1 MKVTIDNQTTYLNDF
16 YFRTLCM
23 LYFPG
28 EKFREEKETAGDNA
42 ASFLLE
48 ERADGFFCHVSLS
61 AGERTETGC
70 FSTAGYRPYVE
81 MTDADLAALALGKAY
96 LEAGKKLFG
105 FSLPWGYLLGL
116 RPVKRAKYYLD
127 RGYSAE
133 TVEKLFVEDYGVQP
147 QKAILAVETAQTEI
161 GMLRDT
167 LPTDCAL
174 YLSIP
179 FCPTKCAYCSF
190 VSCTTPRLLSLLP
203 AYLERLKQ
211 DVRETCRVIKEQG
224 MRLTSV
230 YIGGGTP
237 SILSESQLQDL
248 LSLLNACMPMDALRE
263 FSFEAGRPD
272 TITAEKLHIL
282 KQSGVKRISVNPQ
295 TTDAEVLRRIGR
307 QHSMESFFSVAEA
320 AMKEGFDVVNAD
332 LIAGLPGDRRE
343 TFEKSLSDVMAIG
356 FENITVHTLSVKKAA
371 PLRFSEHGIYDP
383 AGELARDCVEY
394 AWRTLKKNGW
404 LPYYL
409 YRQKN
414 IVGNA
419 ENVGY
424 AKAGKENLYN
434 VLMMEEYSTV
444 FACGAGAITKLV
456 SPDRNEICRIAFPK
470 YPYEYLDAADG
481 IRKSEI
487 QAFFASLPTQK
498 G

>member
-1 MKVTIDNQTTYLNDF
+1 MKVTIDNRTPYLNDF

-28 EKFREEKETAGDNA
+28 EKFREGAEEVGENA

-48 ERADGFFCHVSLS
+48 ERADGFFCCTELTSGGRS
-61 AGERTETGC
+61 ASGS

-96 LEAGKKLFG
+96 LEAGGKLFG

-133 TVEKLFVEDYGVQP
+133 TVEKLFVEDYGVLP
-147 QKAILAVETAQTEI
+147 QKATLAVETAQTEI
-161 GMLRDT
+161 GMLHDT

-190 VSCTTPRLLSLLP
+190 VSCTTPRLLSFLP

-211 DVRETCRVIKEQG
+211 DVKDTCHVIREQG

-237 SILSESQLQDL
+237 SILTEAQLCDL
-248 LSLLNACMPMDALRE
+248 LGLLETCMPMDHLRE

-272 TITAEKLHIL
+272 TITPEKLHIL
-282 KQSGVKRISVNPQ
+282 KQSGVRRISVNPQ

-307 QHSMESFFSVAEA
+307 QHSTESFFSVADA
-320 AMKEGFDVVNAD
+320 AMKEGFDAVNAD
-332 LIAGLPGDRRE
+332 LIAGLPGDTRL
-343 TFEKSLSDVMAIG
+343 TFEKSLADVMAIG

-371 PLRFSEHGIYDP
+371 PLRFSEEGVYDP
-383 AGELARDCVEY
+383 AGALARECVEY
-394 AWRTLKKNGW
+394 AWQTLKENGW

-470 YPYEYLDAADG
+470 YPYEYLGSTDG
-481 IRKSEI
+481 IREQEI
-487 QAFFASLPTQK
+487 RAFFASIQK
-498 G
+498 KKG